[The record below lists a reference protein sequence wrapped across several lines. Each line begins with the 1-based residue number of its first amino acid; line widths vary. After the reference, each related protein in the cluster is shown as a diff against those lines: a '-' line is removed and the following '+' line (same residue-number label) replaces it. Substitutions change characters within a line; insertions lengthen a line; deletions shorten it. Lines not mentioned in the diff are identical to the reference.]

1 MPNSSVSAA
10 PDPSAWHP
18 IDAAEADL
26 LLAPLS
32 GLPAVAL
39 AVSGGADS
47 TCLLWLVA
55 DWLKRRRTAALP
67 APDVV
72 VFTVDHG
79 LRPQA
84 RAEAQEVVAL
94 CARLSLP
101 AELLTWSPPTDL
113 TNLQAEARHARY
125 ALLGEAMAR
134 RGIEALAT
142 AHHRDDQIET
152 FLDRLTRGSGVYGL
166 AAMRPDVHDG
176 PCGLRILRPL
186 LSVPGARLRA
196 TLSAAGIAHSED
208 PSNEDQTFKR
218 VRLRRLMAHLGSE
231 GLDPERLLVTVQRM
245 ASAAEALD
253 AWGSEVLKQNFSQHP
268 AGPGWLDRSVLAALP
283 AEVRMRLLQRVL
295 GHIGGEAYPPRFE
308 RLERLDSV
316 LSSSGTT
323 RQTLAGCVIAAEP
336 AYVGFWREPGRQPAD
351 SVNVQPGSS
360 LLWDGRFRLS
370 LSAAAE
376 RLRIGP
382 AGGCHSGFDR
392 DLRAGFPAEAFVR
405 SPVLVSA
412 SSADDA
418 PAVVPGFSPLPAGV
432 SLAHLPLRL

>member
-10 PDPSAWHP
+10 PDVSARQP

-47 TCLLWLVA
+47 TCLLWLAA
-55 DWLKRRRTAALP
+55 DWLKRRRAADAP
-67 APDVV
+67 APDIV

-79 LRPQA
+79 LRPEA
-84 RAEAQEVVAL
+84 RAEAEAVLSL
-94 CARLSLP
+94 CSRLGLP
-101 AELLTWSPPTDL
+101 AELLTWSPPSDL
-113 TNLQAEARHARY
+113 TNLQAEARRARY

-152 FLDRLTRGSGVYGL
+152 FLDRLTRGSGVHGL
-166 AAMRPDVHDG
+166 SAMRPDAADG
-176 PCGLRILRPL
+176 PGGLRILRPL
-186 LSVPGARLRA
+186 LSVPGGRLRA
-196 TLSAAGIAHSED
+196 TLAAASIAHSDD
-208 PSNEDQTFKR
+208 PSNENPKFKR
-218 VRLRRLMAHLGSE
+218 VRLRRLMVSLGSE
-231 GLDPERLLVTVQRM
+231 GLDPDRLLATVQRM

-253 AWGSEVLKQNFSQHP
+253 AWGSQMLKQHFCQHP
-268 AGPGWLDRSVLAALP
+268 AGPARLARSALAALP
-283 AEVRMRLLQRVL
+283 AEVRLRLLQRIL

-308 RLERLDSV
+308 RLERLDRV
-316 LSSSGTT
+316 LASSGTS
-323 RQTLAGCVIAAEP
+323 RQTLAGCVIAADP
-336 AYVGFWREPGRQPAD
+336 VSLAFWREPGRQPAEAVD
-351 SVNVQPGSS
+351 VQPGGS

-370 LSAAAE
+370 LSAAAGA
-376 RLRIGP
+376 LRIGP
-382 AGGCHSGFDR
+382 AGGPLSGFDR

-412 SSADDA
+412 SAADDA
-418 PAVVPGFSPLPAGV
+418 LAVVPGFSPLPAGV